1 MPQQTLC
8 STEFNVKCTRSQVA
22 PFNESAG
29 RGRNLFQQGA
39 MTGTNGNSI
48 GSILRSERL
57 RQGKALDLVAEE
69 TKICPAILEAIEND
83 QFDALPGG
91 AYRRSFLRQYAS
103 AVGLDEEEAVAA
115 FRRQYKDI
123 PVDLPSVPKPQT
135 LRHLR
140 GPGLALLAGLAVAG
154 FYTVAKDGSRQYNY
168 RATGPPPRPARK
180 PSVPAIQNVTES
192 KPTAPVRAV
201 FSTTEPVW
209 VSVSCD
215 GKPTYTGTLSQ
226 TESRS
231 FEASVSVTVLV
242 GNAGGL
248 TITLNGQPVGPI
260 GARGEIQLLEL
271 TPKGTRRL
279 PRAQSTRSA
288 KQRTPEA

>member
-1 MPQQTLC
+1 M
-8 STEFNVKCTRSQVA
+8 
-22 PFNESAG
+22 
-29 RGRNLFQQGA
+29 GRNLIRQGA
-39 MTGTNGNSI
+39 MADTNGNSI

-57 RQGKALDLVAEE
+57 RQGKALDLIAAE
-69 TKICPAILEAIEND
+69 TKICSAILEAIEND

-103 AVGLDEEEAVAA
+103 AIGLDEEETVAA

-123 PVDLPSVPKPQT
+123 PVNLPSAPKPRT
-135 LRHLR
+135 LQHLR
-140 GPGLALLAGLAVAG
+140 GAGLALLAGLAVAG
-154 FYTVAKDGSRQYNY
+154 FYKVAKDSSPQYNY
-168 RATGPPPRPARK
+168 QPLKPPPRPARA
-180 PSVPAIQNVTES
+180 PS
-192 KPTAPVRAV
+192 KPATQSLTENRASAPVRAV
-201 FSTTEPVW
+201 FTMTEPVW

-215 GKPTYTGTLSQ
+215 GKPTYTGVLSQ

-260 GARGEIQLLEL
+260 GAHGEIQLLEL

-279 PRAQSTRSA
+279 SRSQGNPPA
-288 KQRTPEA
+288 KQPTPEA